1 MDHWYWWV
9 GFGVFVVVMLALD
22 LGVFHRKAHRVSVR
36 EALIWSA
43 VWISLALA
51 FNVAIYFFWGD
62 EGPQLAKEFFAAYL
76 IEKSLSVDNI
86 FVFLLIFSYFSVPS
100 EYEHKILFWGILG
113 ALAMRALLLGVGLAL
128 IHSFSWIIFIFGAF
142 LIYTGIKLLTEHGK
156 EIHPDANPVLKLF
169 RRMMPVTEKYEGGKF
184 FVRRNGR
191 LFATPLFVVL
201 LFIETTDL
209 IFAVDSIPAV
219 IAISNKMFI
228 VYTSNVFAILG
239 LRALYFAVA
248 GAMQMFRYL
257 HYGLSAILVYVGLKM
272 LVGGVSEVFGHE
284 KLWEILAYDPSGL
297 LTSFFQLILDEKG
310 KISTTLSL
318 GIICGILVL
327 AGVASWIASMLDPKD
342 AHDKPAIDVD
352 PKHGDPAHAGEE
364 KSH

>member
-1 MDHWYWWV
+1 
-9 GFGVFVVVMLALD
+9 
-22 LGVFHRKAHRVSVR
+22 
-36 EALIWSA
+36 
-43 VWISLALA
+43 
-51 FNVAIYFFWGD
+51 
-62 EGPQLAKEFFAAYL
+62 
-76 IEKSLSVDNI
+76 
-86 FVFLLIFSYFSVPS
+86 
-100 EYEHKILFWGILG
+100 
-113 ALAMRALLLGVGLAL
+113 
-128 IHSFSWIIFIFGAF
+128 
-142 LIYTGIKLLTEHGK
+142 
-156 EIHPDANPVLKLF
+156 
-169 RRMMPVTEKYEGGKF
+169 
-184 FVRRNGR
+184 
-191 LFATPLFVVL
+191 
-201 LFIETTDL
+201 
-209 IFAVDSIPAV
+209 
-219 IAISNKMFI
+219 MFI